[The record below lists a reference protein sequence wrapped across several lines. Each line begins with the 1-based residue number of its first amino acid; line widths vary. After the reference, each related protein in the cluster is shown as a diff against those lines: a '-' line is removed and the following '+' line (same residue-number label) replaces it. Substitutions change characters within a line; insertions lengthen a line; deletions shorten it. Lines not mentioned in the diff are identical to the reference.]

1 MPKAKPKNLDKPWV
15 GSFIKVMSSLNTWL
29 YKASGGKIAGKLSS
43 GVPFMLLTTIG
54 RKSGKPRTKPLAYLR
69 DGEDIVCVASQGG
82 RANHP
87 LWYSNLVA
95 NPDCTVQIGNDVEN
109 RRARTASTA
118 EKERLWPLLVQM
130 YPDYDN
136 YQSWTDREIPVV
148 ILERA

>member
-15 GSFIKVMSSLNTWL
+15 SSFIKVMSSLNTWV

-54 RKSGKPRTKPLAYLR
+54 RKSGKPRTKPLVYLR
-69 DGEDIVCVASQGG
+69 DGENIVCVASQGG
-82 RANHP
+82 RATNP

-95 NPDCTVQIGNDVEN
+95 NPDCTVQIGNDVEK